1 MNMDM
6 TIDIDL
12 NEVEKFIKSDN
23 FIQFMM
29 NNTTNIGIPSFI
41 LQTILDKID
50 ELRKEND

>member
-12 NEVEKFIKSDN
+12 GEVEEFIKSDN

-41 LQTILDKID
+41 LQTILDKIN

>member
-1 MNMDM
+1 M
-6 TIDIDL
+6 TVKIDL

-29 NNTTNIGIPSFI
+29 NNTTNIGGIPSFI

-50 ELRKEND
+50 ELRKENN